1 MFEGDILAVYGPTK
15 YTNTQN
21 KTEILHVD
29 LIDSKGQ
36 MTVTM
41 NISNTLV
48 DTFLPRLTIGSRIRI
63 SNFTIKNKSQY
74 ERGDADCCIAL
85 TAKSTFETI
94 PCICTKHKLAP
105 DFTISQLSEAKCHYS
120 VGSFRAI
127 GTSYHLTK
135 THLEVHIKDGDLQE
149 DMATIHLEHFEL
161 HLLFLFLLSCPLLP
175 LLISTTYTELCATLQ
190 QFFSIVDMPFIL
202 FKNIVRNGPQGTQS
216 FHPSQSTLIEEL
228 NDQCTKAHLETLA
241 KCNIQV
247 VGVLKAKNAYF
258 PPYEISCS
266 TCHHSL
272 PFDAAIDMDFVP
284 CTYCNVD
291 TQTSC
296 HHNILC
302 TLNTQ
307 EGNIDYSLQGDILQ
321 QNYPDITD
329 ITYEQYQ

>member
-1 MFEGDILAVYGPTK
+1 
-15 YTNTQN
+15 
-21 KTEILHVD
+21 
-29 LIDSKGQ
+29 

-48 DTFLPRLTIGSRIRI
+48 DTFLPRLTIGSGIRI
-63 SNFTIKNKSQY
+63 CNFTIKNKSQC
-74 ERGDADCCIAL
+74 ESGDADCCIAL
-85 TAKSTFETI
+85 TTKSTFETI
-94 PCICTKHKLAP
+94 PFVCTEHKLAP
-105 DFTISQLSEAKCHYS
+105 DFTISQLSEAHCHYS
-120 VGSFRAI
+120 VGSFGAI

-149 DMATIHLEHFEL
+149 DMATV
-161 HLLFLFLLSCPLLP
+161 
-175 LLISTTYTELCATLQ
+175 LISTTYTELCATLQ
-190 QFFSIVDMPFIL
+190 QLFSIVDMPFIL
-202 FKNIVRNGPQGTQS
+202 FKNIVRNGPQGTRS
-216 FHPSQSTLIEEL
+216 FRPSQSTFIEEL

-266 TCHHSL
+266 MCHHSL
-272 PFDAAIDMDFVP
+272 PFDAAIDMDFVH
-284 CTYCNVD
+284 CTYCNTD

-307 EGNIDYSLQGDILQ
+307 EGNIDCSLQGDILQ
-321 QNYPDITD
+321 QTYPDITRYN
-329 ITYEQYQ
+329 IRTIPTKHLANGLYVAQAPPLWHVHISCEQHHY